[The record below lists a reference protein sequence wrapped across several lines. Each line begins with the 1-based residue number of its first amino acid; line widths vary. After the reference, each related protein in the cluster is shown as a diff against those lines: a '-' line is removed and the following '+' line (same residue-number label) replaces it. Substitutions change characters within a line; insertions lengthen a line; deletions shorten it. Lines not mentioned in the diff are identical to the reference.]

1 MSNNFYQNVL
11 GWAQLRNITKG
22 AKSKRQRTKT
32 WEELGELSEGMAKS
46 NLELAKDSI
55 GDCAVTTA
63 NVVACLGLDSVR
75 LGQQATEIAA
85 ARKDLFDTMDSDDL
99 LNCFIAHQ
107 AIVKLGHD
115 DNSLAFL
122 PFVAH
127 VEDNLAISLAALEV
141 LAGRLNLTFEECQ
154 DFAWNEIKDR
164 KGMMINGTFVKEAD
178 VEKSLRAVVD
188 TAVDVALDNHAHK
201 FADDQTGALND
212 TWNAIRGY
220 VVSSIGDTL
229 DLAKSAAGLN
239 AETGT
244 LTVTLHVNAY
254 TRMIIE
260 VTRQLVE
267 LRADSDDSDE
277 EERPD
282 YTAGL

>member
-22 AKSKRQRTKT
+22 AKAKRQRTKT

-63 NVVACLGLDSVR
+63 NVIACLSLDSVR
-75 LGQQATEIAA
+75 IGQQATEIAA
-85 ARKDLFDTMDSDDL
+85 ARKDLFDTMDTDDL

-115 DNSLAFL
+115 DNSHAFM
-122 PFVAH
+122 PFVVN

-178 VEKSLRAVVD
+178 VEKSLQSVVE
-188 TAVDVALDNHAHK
+188 TAVDVALNNHAHQ
-201 FADDQTGALND
+201 FGEDHAGALND
-212 TWNAIRGY
+212 VWNAVRGY
-220 VVSSIGDTL
+220 IGASIGDTL
-229 DLAKSAAGLN
+229 DLSKSVAN
-239 AETGT
+239 MDAEQAT
-244 LTVTLHVNAY
+244 LTFTIHVNAY
-254 TRMIIE
+254 KHMIVHVVRTIDA
-260 VTRQLVE
+260 
-267 LRADSDDSDE
+267 LRDDSEDDDTE
-277 EERPD
+277 EHTP
-282 YTAGL
+282 GI

>member
-32 WEELGELSEGMAKS
+32 WEELGELSKGMAKS
-46 NLELAKDSI
+46 NLKLTKDSI

-63 NVVACLGLDSVR
+63 NVIACLGLDSVR
-75 LGQQATEIAA
+75 LGQQAAEIAA

-115 DNSLAFL
+115 DNSHAFL
-122 PFVAH
+122 PFVVH

-164 KGMMINGTFVKEAD
+164 KGMMINGTFVKEED
-178 VEKSLRAVVD
+178 VEDSLQAVVD

-201 FADDQTGALND
+201 FADDHAGALND

-220 VVSSIGDTL
+220 LASSIGDTL
-229 DLAKSAAGLN
+229 NLAKSAMGMDTKTASI
-239 AETGT
+239 
-244 LTVTLHVNAY
+244 TVDIVVNAY
-254 TRMIIE
+254 KQIEITTTRT
-260 VTRQLVE
+260 VAQL
-267 LRADSDDSDE
+267 RDDE
-277 EERPD
+277 EGSSED